1 MLLSI
6 QDLNKIN
13 NITFKEKLLK
23 KKKKKVSA
31 MAYCAS
37 KNSNYPRAKIG
48 VQYDRA
54 LMSSFTYAFK
64 NLLYHNFK

>member
-1 MLLSI
+1 
-6 QDLNKIN
+6 
-13 NITFKEKLLK
+13 
-23 KKKKKVSA
+23 
-31 MAYCAS
+31 MAFCAL

-64 NLLYHNFK
+64 NLLYYNFK

>member
-1 MLLSI
+1 MLFSI

-13 NITFKEKLLK
+13 NITFKEKLLL
-23 KKKKKVSA
+23 KKKKVSA